1 MPKAATTSLQQDGA
15 RPSGTGRTGA
25 ARGSIARTDSGSGQ
39 RERSGALS
47 WLQGTSYNYGTL
59 GASQQVPFT
68 LNKTGGR
75 ASASHS
81 GSGMK
86 ESERTTREPSLDL
99 SGARLAF
106 TPWSMR
112 NPRPGARHHGHP
124 KPATCHRAGPQR
136 TRLAPGCG
144 RVRRGGRARAD
155 LAACLERAAG
165 SRRRAQMSSSPRA
178 AKLVATPDGS
188 RPWCWCPLWWTSR
201 ARSRCWRRAGSE
213 MAVASPQR
221 WFWGPRAPVLAHA
234 FGHHGDA
241 HKRSLEAS
249 HHRGRC
255 HRRGQG
261 PSLRTRHAAVHPPQ
275 VGEPFAPRA
284 LRTPLIEQLE
294 SEPQAV
300 DPSVAGPAAVAA
312 IRAGGGEELLPFA
325 GQSAGLIHEVLPAR
339 ELIRRLLS
347 QAQAALE
354 RGAQLVR

>member
-1 MPKAATTSLQQDGA
+1 MIHAEGGNNQSAARR
-15 RPSGTGRTGA
+15 RPGPAEPAGLAPHAAALPGPTVGVASASGA
-25 ARGSIARTDSGSGQ
+25 ARSVG
-39 RERSGALS
+39 
-47 WLQGTSYNYGTL
+47 LQGTSYNYGTL

-75 ASASHS
+75 ASASHR

-213 MAVASPQR
+213 MGA
-221 WFWGPRAPVLAHA
+221 APL
-234 FGHHGDA
+234 
-241 HKRSLEAS
+241 K
-249 HHRGRC
+249 
-255 HRRGQG
+255 
-261 PSLRTRHAAVHPPQ
+261 
-275 VGEPFAPRA
+275 
-284 LRTPLIEQLE
+284 
-294 SEPQAV
+294 
-300 DPSVAGPAAVAA
+300 
-312 IRAGGGEELLPFA
+312 
-325 GQSAGLIHEVLPAR
+325 
-339 ELIRRLLS
+339 
-347 QAQAALE
+347 
-354 RGAQLVR
+354 